1 MNDLNLL
8 GIDTSG
14 NIASVAV
21 CNENTVIAQTTVMTR
36 LTHSQIILPLCK
48 DVLEKAEMTLDD
60 IDRIAVAVGPG
71 SYTGLRIGISAV
83 KGMCF
88 GAEKE
93 CVGISTLEGLAFN
106 MSGTGKKIC
115 SVMSARQNLVY
126 TAFFEDNNGVITR
139 ISEDRIIT
147 EEKLYE
153 EISEGT
159 VIVGDYAKNFIEKFS
174 GKNLLLA
181 PPHLRY
187 QLASSLC
194 FEKRRQR
201 IMIAIGCDHGGYEL
215 KLEIKKYLD
224 EKGIEYKDVGCN
236 GESCDYPDIAKDVC
250 TLIQN
255 GDAEKGILIC
265 GTGIGISIA
274 ANKHKGIRAAL
285 CTDSYM
291 AQFTRLHNDSNVLCM
306 GGRVIGGGVAVQIT
320 EAFLTTEFE
329 GGRHQRRIDK
339 ISALEEN

>member
-1 MNDLNLL
+1 
-8 GIDTSG
+8 
-14 NIASVAV
+14 
-21 CNENTVIAQTTVMTR
+21 
-36 LTHSQIILPLCK
+36 
-48 DVLEKAEMTLDD
+48 
-60 IDRIAVAVGPG
+60 
-71 SYTGLRIGISAV
+71 
-83 KGMCF
+83 
-88 GAEKE
+88 
-93 CVGISTLEGLAFN
+93 
-106 MSGTGKKIC
+106 
-115 SVMSARQNLVY
+115 
-126 TAFFEDNNGVITR
+126 
-139 ISEDRIIT
+139 
-147 EEKLYE
+147 
-153 EISEGT
+153 
-159 VIVGDYAKNFIEKFS
+159 
-174 GKNLLLA
+174 
-181 PPHLRY
+181 
-187 QLASSLC
+187 
-194 FEKRRQR
+194 
-201 IMIAIGCDHGGYEL
+201 MIAIGCDHGGYEL

-224 EKGIEYKDVGCN
+224 EKGIEYKDN

-250 TLIQN
+250 KLIQN